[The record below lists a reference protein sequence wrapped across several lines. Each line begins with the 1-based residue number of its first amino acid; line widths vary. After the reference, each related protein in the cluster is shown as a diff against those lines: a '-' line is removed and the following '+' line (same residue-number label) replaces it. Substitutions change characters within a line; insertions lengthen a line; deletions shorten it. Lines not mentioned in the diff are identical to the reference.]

1 MKLNQRIIA
10 YISVASVVL
19 FTLWAVFFYIIGKRS
34 IYKQVD
40 TVLEQQSSKIINH
53 FLLDESLPDAMSG
66 ITGTMAYS
74 IEKVTEEYLQTHPSI
89 EYQTTEKHIDF
100 QEDKEKVREL
110 TRTFRKQGVCYKLSI
125 DAQVYTW
132 NDTIDF
138 VIYSIIGLAVIL
150 LTVVILIVSLTVI
163 DSMRPLYRLTEWV
176 RNREINGKIP
186 KPDNRIKTQEIKE
199 IESAVLEASERSN
212 QLFEEQKRFIGN
224 ASHEIQTPLAVCRNR
239 LELLVDNTQLDE
251 HQLSEIEKTLNT
263 LNYIS
268 RLNKS
273 LLLLSKIENHQFKEE
288 VEVDINLLVADTLE
302 NLKEIYGNWGIK
314 TLVSEQ
320 EHIRATM
327 NPILASSL
335 IGNLLKNAFVHNRP
349 NGSITVETIGK
360 TLTICNTG
368 DNEALDEKAIFQTFY
383 KRSDN
388 ASSSGIGLAIAKS
401 ICNEYGY
408 ETSYQFIDN
417 QHCFSIK
424 FK

>member
-1 MKLNQRIIA
+1 
-10 YISVASVVL
+10 
-19 FTLWAVFFYIIGKRS
+19 
-34 IYKQVD
+34 
-40 TVLEQQSSKIINH
+40 
-53 FLLDESLPDAMSG
+53 
-66 ITGTMAYS
+66 
-74 IEKVTEEYLQTHPSI
+74 
-89 EYQTTEKHIDF
+89 
-100 QEDKEKVREL
+100 
-110 TRTFRKQGVCYKLSI
+110 
-125 DAQVYTW
+125 
-132 NDTIDF
+132 
-138 VIYSIIGLAVIL
+138 
-150 LTVVILIVSLTVI
+150 
-163 DSMRPLYRLTEWV
+163 MRPLYRLTEWV

-401 ICNEYGY
+401 ICNEYGF

>member
-74 IEKVTEEYLQTHPSI
+74 IEKVAEEYLQTHPSI

-110 TRTFRKQGVCYKLSI
+110 TRTFRKQGVCYKLAI

-176 RNREINGKIP
+176 RNREVNEEIP
-186 KPDNRIKTQEIKE
+186 KPDSHIKTQEIKE

-288 VEVDINLLVADTLE
+288 VEVDINLLVADMLE
-302 NLKEIYGNWGIK
+302 NLKEIYGNLGIK
-314 TLVSEQ
+314 TSFSEKGRIIT
-320 EHIRATM
+320 HMSPT
-327 NPILASSL
+327 LASSL
-335 IGNLLKNAFVHNRP
+335 VSNLLKNAFVHNRP
-349 NGSITVETIGK
+349 NGSITVETIGNI
-360 TLTICNTG
+360 LTICNTG
-368 DNEALDEKAIFQTFY
+368 DDEALDEKAIFQTFY

-388 ASSSGIGLAIAKS
+388 ATSSGIGLAIAKS
-401 ICNEYGY
+401 ICNEYGF
-408 ETSYQFIDN
+408 ETSYHFVDN

>member
-89 EYQTTEKHIDF
+89 EYQTTHKHVEF
-100 QEDKEKVREL
+100 QEEKEKVREL
-110 TRTFRKQGVCYKLSI
+110 TRVFRKQGVCYKLAI

-176 RNREINGKIP
+176 RNREVNEEIP
-186 KPDNRIKTQEIKE
+186 KPDSHIKTQEIKE

-302 NLKEIYGNWGIK
+302 NLKEIYGNLGIK

>member
-89 EYQTTEKHIDF
+89 EYQTTHKHVEF
-100 QEDKEKVREL
+100 QEEKEKVREL
-110 TRTFRKQGVCYKLSI
+110 TRVFRKQGVCYKLSI
-125 DAQVYTW
+125 DALVYTW
-132 NDTIDF
+132 NETIDF
-138 VIYSIIGLAVIL
+138 VIYSIIGLAIIL
-150 LTVVILIVSLTVI
+150 LTVVILIVSLTVF

-176 RNREINGKIP
+176 RNREVNEEIP

-302 NLKEIYGNWGIK
+302 NLKEIYGNLGIK
-314 TLVSEQ
+314 TSFSEKGRIIAQ
-320 EHIRATM
+320 MSPT
-327 NPILASSL
+327 LASSL
-335 IGNLLKNAFVHNRP
+335 VNNLLKNAFVHNKP
-349 NGSITVETIGK
+349 NGSITVETIGN

-401 ICNEYGY
+401 ICNEYGF

-417 QHCFSIK
+417 QHCFSIR

>member
-74 IEKVTEEYLQTHPSI
+74 IEKVAEEYLQTHPSI

-110 TRTFRKQGVCYKLSI
+110 TRTFRKQGVCYKLAI

-176 RNREINGKIP
+176 RNREVNEEIP
-186 KPDNRIKTQEIKE
+186 KPDSHIKTQEIKE

-288 VEVDINLLVADTLE
+288 VEVDINLLVADMLE
-302 NLKEIYGNWGIK
+302 NLKEIYGNLGIK
-314 TLVSEQ
+314 TSFSEKGRIIA
-320 EHIRATM
+320 HMSPT
-327 NPILASSL
+327 LASSL
-335 IGNLLKNAFVHNRP
+335 VSNLLKNAFVHNRP

-408 ETSYQFIDN
+408 ETNYQFIDN

>member
-53 FLLDESLPDAMSG
+53 FLLDSSLPDAMSG

-89 EYQTTEKHIDF
+89 EYQTTHKHVEF
-100 QEDKEKVREL
+100 QEEKEKVREL
-110 TRTFRKQGVCYKLSI
+110 TRVFRKQGVCYKLSI

-132 NDTIDF
+132 NETIDF
-138 VIYSIIGLAVIL
+138 VIYSIIGLAIIL
-150 LTVVILIVSLTVI
+150 LTVVILIVSLTVF

-176 RNREINGKIP
+176 RNREVNGKIP

-349 NGSITVETIGK
+349 NGSITVETIGN

-388 ASSSGIGLAIAKS
+388 ATSSGIGLAIAKS
-401 ICNEYGY
+401 ICNEYGF

>member
-89 EYQTTEKHIDF
+89 EYQTTHKHVEF
-100 QEDKEKVREL
+100 QEEKEKVREL
-110 TRTFRKQGVCYKLSI
+110 TRVFRKQGVCYKLSI

-132 NDTIDF
+132 NETIDF

-176 RNREINGKIP
+176 RNREVNEEIP

-302 NLKEIYGNWGIK
+302 NLKEIYGNLGIM
-314 TLVSEQ
+314 TSFSEKGRIIAQ
-320 EHIRATM
+320 MSPT
-327 NPILASSL
+327 LASSL
-335 IGNLLKNAFVHNRP
+335 VNNLLKNAFVHNRP

-388 ASSSGIGLAIAKS
+388 ATSSGIGLAIAKS
-401 ICNEYGY
+401 ICNEYGF

>member
-53 FLLDESLPDAMSG
+53 FLLDDKLPDAMSG

-74 IEKVTEEYLQTHPSI
+74 IERVAEEYLQEHPTI
-89 EYQTTEKHIDF
+89 EYHTTEKHIDF
-100 QEDKEKVREL
+100 QDEKEKVREL
-110 TRTFRKQGVCYKLSI
+110 TRAFRKRDVCYKLTI

-150 LTVVILIVSLTVI
+150 LTVVIIIVSLTVI

-176 RNREINGKIP
+176 RNRKVNEEIP
-186 KPDNRIKTQEIKE
+186 KPDSHIKTQEIKE

-212 QLFEEQKRFIGN
+212 QLFEEQKQFIGN

-288 VEVDINLLVADTLE
+288 VEVNINLLVADTLE
-302 NLKEIYGNWGIK
+302 NLKEIYGNLGIK
-314 TLVSEQ
+314 TSFSEKERIIAQ
-320 EHIRATM
+320 MSPT
-327 NPILASSL
+327 LASSL
-335 IGNLLKNAFVHNRP
+335 VSNLLKNAFVHNRP
-349 NGSITVETIGK
+349 NGSITVETIGNI
-360 TLTICNTG
+360 LTICNTG
-368 DNEALDEKAIFQTFY
+368 DGEALDEKAIFQTFY

-388 ASSSGIGLAIAKS
+388 ATSSGIGLAIAKS
-401 ICNEYGY
+401 ICNEYGF

>member
-110 TRTFRKQGVCYKLSI
+110 TRTFRKQGVCYKLAI

>member
-89 EYQTTEKHIDF
+89 EYQTTHKHVEF
-100 QEDKEKVREL
+100 QEEKEKVREL
-110 TRTFRKQGVCYKLSI
+110 TRVFRKQGVCYKLSI

>member
-110 TRTFRKQGVCYKLSI
+110 TRTFRKQGVCYKLAI

-176 RNREINGKIP
+176 RNREVNEEIP
-186 KPDNRIKTQEIKE
+186 KPDSHIKTQEIKE

-251 HQLSEIEKTLNT
+251 HQLSEIEKTLDT

-327 NPILASSL
+327 NSILASSL

>member
-10 YISVASVVL
+10 YISMASVVL

-53 FLLDESLPDAMSG
+53 FLLDGSLPDAMSG
-66 ITGTMAYS
+66 ITGTMTYS

-110 TRTFRKQGVCYKLSI
+110 TRTFRKQGVYYKLSI

-150 LTVVILIVSLTVI
+150 LTVVIIIVSLTVI

-176 RNREINGKIP
+176 RNREVNEEIP
-186 KPDNRIKTQEIKE
+186 KPDSHIKTQEIKE

-251 HQLSEIEKTLNT
+251 HQLSEIEKTLDT

-327 NPILASSL
+327 NSILASSL

-388 ASSSGIGLAIAKS
+388 ATSSGIGLAIAKS

>member
-40 TVLEQQSSKIINH
+40 TVLEQQSGKIINH

-74 IEKVTEEYLQTHPSI
+74 IERVTEDYLQEHPTI
-89 EYQTTEKHIDF
+89 EYHTAEKHIDF
-100 QEDKEKVREL
+100 QEDKKKVREL
-110 TRTFRKQGVCYKLSI
+110 TRTFRKQGVCYKLAI

-132 NDTIDF
+132 NETIDF
-138 VIYSIIGLAVIL
+138 VIYSIIGLAIIL

-176 RNREINGKIP
+176 RNRKVNEAIP
-186 KPDNRIKTQEIKE
+186 NPDNRIKTQEIKE
-199 IESAVLEASERSN
+199 IETAVLEASKRSN

-251 HQLSEIEKTLNT
+251 HQLSEIEKTLDS

-268 RLNKS
+268 KLNKS

-288 VEVDINLLVADTLE
+288 IEVDINLLVADTLE
-302 NLKEIYGNWGIK
+302 NLKEIYGNLGIM
-314 TLVSEQ
+314 TSFSEKGRIIA
-320 EHIRATM
+320 HMSPT
-327 NPILASSL
+327 LASSL
-335 IGNLLKNAFVHNRP
+335 VSNLLKNAFVHNRP
-349 NGSITVETIGK
+349 NGSITVETIGNI
-360 TLTICNTG
+360 LTICNIG
-368 DNEALDEKAIFQTFY
+368 DDEALDEKAIFQTFY

-388 ASSSGIGLAIAKS
+388 ATSSGIGLAIAKS
-401 ICNEYGY
+401 ICNEYGF

-417 QHCFSIK
+417 QHCFSIR

>member
-53 FLLDESLPDAMSG
+53 FLLDSSLPDAMSG

-74 IEKVTEEYLQTHPSI
+74 IERVTEEYLQTHPSI
-89 EYQTTEKHIDF
+89 EYQTTHKHVEF
-100 QEDKEKVREL
+100 QEEKEKVREL
-110 TRTFRKQGVCYKLSI
+110 TRIFRKQGVCYKLSI

-132 NDTIDF
+132 NETIDF

-176 RNREINGKIP
+176 RNREVNGKIP

-302 NLKEIYGNWGIK
+302 NLKEIYGNLGIK
-314 TLVSEQ
+314 TSFSEKGRIIAQ
-320 EHIRATM
+320 MSPT
-327 NPILASSL
+327 LASSL
-335 IGNLLKNAFVHNRP
+335 VNNLLKNAFVHNKP

-401 ICNEYGY
+401 ICNEYGF

-417 QHCFSIK
+417 QHCFSIR

>member
-110 TRTFRKQGVCYKLSI
+110 TRTFRKQGVCYKLAI

-150 LTVVILIVSLTVI
+150 LTVVIIIVSLTVI

-176 RNREINGKIP
+176 RNREVNEEIP
-186 KPDNRIKTQEIKE
+186 KPDSHIKTQEIKE

-251 HQLSEIEKTLNT
+251 HQLSEIEKTLDT

-388 ASSSGIGLAIAKS
+388 ATSSGIGLAIAKS